1 MSDSGQLA
9 PSQETPTV
17 PLGIGAA
24 EHWSQSPHQALAR
37 LVANRES
44 GRLVVVNPWDE
55 FVHWQVYIGNG
66 RVHFANSRRGHY
78 SRLQYLLGR
87 YLDHTPLKLPLQIE
101 DDYAYIYEL
110 WEKKVFTTE
119 QIHLILKQC
128 TQEALV
134 QVLALESTDC
144 FFEDRVHLKNIFLN
158 LDLELS
164 FSSLENKVKYWQQL
178 QRYVHSPFQRPLAQ
192 DRDSLNAYFQ
202 ERLQKDPYWAQCFNA
217 SLENLL
223 CLYEI
228 AYRTEISTLELA
240 LWLKP
245 LIKSGRLQML
255 PYDAQA
261 SQPDRRPLVALLN
274 NKPGIQRM
282 VRFTLE
288 AEGYRVLVIDDVFK
302 ALAILLSK
310 RPSLILIED
319 EMMDVGGCSIA
330 ELFQQAPELAQI
342 PLIALCKEGGLIE
355 KIKLKLM
362 GITVILTYPF
372 LPQEL
377 IATVKNWVP
386 LGAGLGNSLNNGST
400 NF

>member
-1 MSDSGQLA
+1 MSNSGQLA
-9 PSQETPTV
+9 PQETPTL

-24 EHWSQSPHQALAR
+24 EHWRQSPHQVLSR

-44 GRLVVVNPWDE
+44 GRLVAVNPWDE

-110 WEKKVFTTE
+110 WEKKIFTTE

-158 LDLELS
+158 LDLEQS
-164 FSSLENKVKYWQQL
+164 FSSLENKVKYWSQL

-192 DRDSLNAYFQ
+192 DRDSLNAYLQ
-202 ERLQKDPYWAQCFNA
+202 ERLQKDPYWIQCFNA

-223 CLYEI
+223 SLYEI

-245 LIKSGRLQML
+245 LIKSGSLQML
-255 PYDAQA
+255 PYDSQA

-288 AEGYRVLVIDDVFK
+288 AEGYRVLVIDDVFR

-310 RPSLILIED
+310 RPSLVLIED
-319 EMMDVGGCSIA
+319 EMMDVGGCSIV
-330 ELFQQAPELAQI
+330 ELFQQAPELANI
-342 PLIALCKEGGLIE
+342 PLIILCKEGGLIE

-362 GITVILTYPF
+362 GIAGLLTYPF
-372 LPQEL
+372 LPREL
-377 IATVKNWVP
+377 IALVKNWVP
-386 LGAGLGNSLNNGST
+386 LGAGLGNPLGDSPP